1 MNEIQHFLDEIR
13 ASDNTKRIYKNT
25 LTLFQREYGHL
36 PDSSAEAQEY
46 IRKRESDGLSTASIG
61 LDVAAFLRYLKFQG
75 IQTNRL
81 ERMPVTLKS
90 PEYLS
95 KKEIAT
101 LLASSNQLSAKTM
114 IALLYDSGAR
124 ISEILGV
131 GVDGID
137 WNGALSVVRKG
148 GRQEWANVSPWGM
161 DYLARWM
168 DTRTGNHPKVFGNR
182 NYHDMYRMCKSA
194 AKKADIGHFSP
205 HMLRHSRAVHLSQEG
220 VSWEEIG
227 YQLGHVNPS
236 ITTKYYTRP
245 DTYDLKKAIPAVTL
259 E

>member
-1 MNEIQHFLDEIR
+1 MSDLQHFLDEIR

-25 LTLFQREYGHL
+25 LTLFQRQYGHL

-46 IRKRESDGLSTASIG
+46 IRKRERDGLSPASIG

-81 ERMPVTLKS
+81 ERMPVTLKT

-101 LLASSNQLSAKTM
+101 LLASSNQMSVKTL

-131 GVDGID
+131 KVDDID
-137 WNGALSVVRKG
+137 WNGALMVRRKG

-161 DYLARWM
+161 DYLAKWM
-168 DTRTGNHPKVFGNR
+168 DTRTGAHPKVFGSR
-182 NYHDMYRMCKSA
+182 NYNDMYRMCKTA
-194 AKKADIGHFSP
+194 AKKAGLPRFKP
-205 HMLRHSRAVHLSQEG
+205 HMLRHSRAVHLREEG

-227 YQLGHVNPS
+227 YQLGHVNPA
-236 ITTKYYTRP
+236 ITLKYYTRP
-245 DTYDLKKAIPAVTL
+245 DSYDLKKAIPTVTL